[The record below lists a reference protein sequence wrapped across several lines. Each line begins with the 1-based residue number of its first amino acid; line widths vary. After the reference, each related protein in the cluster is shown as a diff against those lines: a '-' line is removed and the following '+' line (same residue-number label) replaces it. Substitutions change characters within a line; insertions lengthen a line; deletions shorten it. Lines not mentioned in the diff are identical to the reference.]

1 MRPTLFISPI
11 IITEPTIRNLLEN
24 FVYRKNICLGLDSQS
39 NANWEKL
46 LEILNE
52 RSFLGESF
60 QFESC
65 YHSGG
70 SPTMAMFEVITMRW
84 PRHSLSDLKAK
95 LVEIQQ
101 NDLVLDLTKI
111 MKARNVKLLK
121 DLKIDEKQNE
131 ALKSRISKMS
141 QPQIDKVKD
150 TFLSLVTTKEGKKRL
165 KKLKGKEN
173 FDKLLVEIDTIAFNK
188 KGGTLTKDLPSKKK

>member
-1 MRPTLFISPI
+1 MNEHFVTLFFYKPDQPATIFLKMFVPNFIFFLI

-65 YHSGG
+65 YHGGG

-95 LVEIQQ
+95 LKKIQR
-101 NDLVLDLTKI
+101 NDLRSDLEKI

-121 DLKIDEKQNE
+121 DLKIDENN
-131 ALKSRISKMS
+131 
-141 QPQIDKVKD
+141 V
-150 TFLSLVTTKEGKKRL
+150 F
-165 KKLKGKEN
+165 
-173 FDKLLVEIDTIAFNK
+173 
-188 KGGTLTKDLPSKKK
+188 